1 MIIKG
6 LSAVLV
12 FFKASRYWW
21 NQRGWFCLRFCDSDL
36 AANAGF
42 FKLTSLAGL
51 FCGFFENLDELA
63 YITIL

>member
-1 MIIKG
+1 MFG
-6 LSAVLV
+6 LRL
-12 FFKASRYWW
+12 
-21 NQRGWFCLRFCDSDL
+21 CELEL

-63 YITIL
+63 FITIL